1 MRRMTTGEPAPW
13 PRPAAVAVG
22 LLLMLAAS
30 GAVHSQPATPDSGS
44 EADAEQQERTR
55 YIGLLQKKLLL
66 EREASLKTL
75 QLQLAE
81 DEAPYLVFDLEA
93 KEVRVYVRVTSL
105 RSLPLEQAEME
116 VLATDGDSLVA
127 APAWVDRQLDLVA
140 KSGDGKAPER
150 VEPPAEPREAAED
163 FNPRAVTPETAGL
176 KDPEYPTSYTL
187 LFRQGVA
194 IHVMGGSAKQN
205 GGGTWVQE
213 RIERLA
219 SLLIRPDLPAA
230 EEMQPVHTWIHL
242 TLPEEEARIL
252 YPIAYAGMRAMIRL
266 PGDPVF

>member
-1 MRRMTTGEPAPW
+1 
-13 PRPAAVAVG
+13 VG
-22 LLLMLAAS
+22 LSLLLAAS
-30 GAVHSQPATPDSGS
+30 GAVHSQPATPETGS
-44 EADAEQQERTR
+44 VADEEQQERTR
-55 YIGLLQKKLLL
+55 YIGLMQKKLLL

-93 KEVRVYVRVTSL
+93 KEVRVYVRVTPL
-105 RSLPLEQAEME
+105 RSLPLERAEME
-116 VLATDGDSLVA
+116 VLAAEGGSAVA
-127 APAWVDRQLDLVA
+127 TQAWVDRQLDLVA
-140 KSGDGKAPER
+140 KSGDGKVPER
-150 VEPPAEPREAAED
+150 IDPQSGGQEKAED

-176 KDPEYPTSYTL
+176 KDPEYPSRYTL
-187 LFRQGVA
+187 LYSQGVA
-194 IHVMGGSAKQN
+194 VHILGGSTQLE

-230 EEMQPVHTWIHL
+230 EEMQPVHTWLHL
-242 TLPEEEARIL
+242 VLSAEEARAL
-252 YPIAYAGMRAMIRL
+252 YPIAYTGMRAMVRL